1 MTDDKTRII
10 PPEPNRPDQVEM
22 VLSQVRQALEEKG
35 YQPVVQISGYL
46 LSGDPAYITAHR
58 NAREA
63 IRKLPRD
70 EIIEE
75 LVRRYLTD

>member
-1 MTDDKTRII
+1 M
-10 PPEPNRPDQVEM
+10 
-22 VLSQVRQALEEKG
+22 
-35 YQPVVQISGYL
+35 
-46 LSGDPAYITAHR
+46 TAHR

-75 LVRRYLTD
+75 LVRRYLKD